1 MASFTPENMSGK
13 YKLNKQLST
22 NMEELM
28 QIQKVGW
35 VVRKA
40 VTSAPVALS
49 LTHDNTTFNALAE
62 VAGIPGTA
70 NNRRLDGTSVEEKDP
85 ILGLIKKC
93 AVVAVLGDV
102 TEAYLKEA
110 WKGLDPAT
118 KLVLTSYE
126 SVKEGWKTL
135 EITTVQEID
144 GQVRLVL
151 YCFGT
156 NDKGEVVCGRVI
168 FLDGLQTQTVEPAPS
183 ANGTKRNVVLLNS
196 PATLQLLAHTSISL
210 YQPVSETLLSAMQLQ
225 KTFATLVVFIGAIAS
240 VSASPAMEENARR
253 DMKSSLEKKE
263 NCYCFNSDDTSV
275 HCGRSAD
282 FGVSGYCPSGQ
293 NRVCCDDCSHHGC

>member
-35 VVRKA
+35 VFARPSPA
-40 VTSAPVALS
+40 RLS
-49 LTHDNTTFNALAE
+49 LDSHHDNTTFNALAE

-70 NNRRLDGTSVEEKDP
+70 NNRRLDGTSVEEKHP
-85 ILGLIKKC
+85 ILGLINKR

-102 TEAYLKEA
+102 TEAYLKDA

-135 EITTVQEID
+135 EITTVQEVD

-151 YCFGT
+151 YCFR
-156 NDKGEVVCGRVI
+156 NQRQRRGR
-168 FLDGLQTQTVEPAPS
+168 LRPGGL
-183 ANGTKRNVVLLNS
+183 
-196 PATLQLLAHTSISL
+196 
-210 YQPVSETLLSAMQLQ
+210 
-225 KTFATLVVFIGAIAS
+225 
-240 VSASPAMEENARR
+240 
-253 DMKSSLEKKE
+253 
-263 NCYCFNSDDTSV
+263 
-275 HCGRSAD
+275 
-282 FGVSGYCPSGQ
+282 
-293 NRVCCDDCSHHGC
+293 

>member
-1 MASFTPENMSGK
+1 MASFTPEDMSGK

-22 NMEELM
+22 NMEDMM

-35 VVRKA
+35 LVRKA
-40 VTSAPVALS
+40 VTSAPVALT

-85 ILGLIKKC
+85 ILGLINKR
-93 AVVAVLGDV
+93 AQSAILGDV
-102 TEAYLKEA
+102 SEDHLKDA
-110 WKGLDPAT
+110 WKGLDPST

-126 SVKEGWKTL
+126 SVKDGWKTI

-156 NDKGEVVCGRVI
+156 NDKGEVVCGRIVY
-168 FLDGLQTQTVEPAPS
+168 D
-183 ANGTKRNVVLLNS
+183 
-196 PATLQLLAHTSISL
+196 
-210 YQPVSETLLSAMQLQ
+210 
-225 KTFATLVVFIGAIAS
+225 
-240 VSASPAMEENARR
+240 
-253 DMKSSLEKKE
+253 
-263 NCYCFNSDDTSV
+263 
-275 HCGRSAD
+275 
-282 FGVSGYCPSGQ
+282 
-293 NRVCCDDCSHHGC
+293 RVDK